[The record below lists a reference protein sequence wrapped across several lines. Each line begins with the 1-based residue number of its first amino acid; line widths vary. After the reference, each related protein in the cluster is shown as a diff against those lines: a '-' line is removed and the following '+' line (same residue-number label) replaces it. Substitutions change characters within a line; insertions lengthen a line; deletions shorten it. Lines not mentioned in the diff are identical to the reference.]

1 MSINPVPG
9 FNPTQ
14 ISGVIAWFDASDTTT
29 YTPSATIT
37 TWSNK
42 GSAGGVA
49 TSTGSGAVSS
59 TAATINR
66 IPAMSFAAA
75 AVMTVPSLTY
85 TSTSRSVFAVV
96 RAGAS
101 GVFRTYFGNTA
112 TTNKL
117 NANLTEGVAN
127 LGFATSLANLFL
139 APIRTTVGYTNSTSV
154 LSGHNYLV
162 TGSIYGGG
170 LFVNGVAQTLSV
182 NTPQALNTGTMANAT
197 MGGSIT
203 SAFVMGELLVYDSSL
218 TPEQRQQVEGYLALK
233 WGIQGMTTSYTLS
246 NGVSLVTADL
256 TKYPLDVKALQL
268 PLAQPSVE
276 RVVYTK
282 AFPAY
287 FTNSI
292 LQIRPT
298 ASETINGNASYN
310 LSTSYALSIQASGTN
325 WGILNRY
332 PALLNNYT
340 ATQISSST
348 SVFAS
353 TNTSLI
359 FVNLT
364 NQRKTV
370 VLPQISQISPNSS
383 LSMTYT
389 IKDINGMAAFSTLF
403 VTTSGSDLIE
413 SYAQPI
419 LAIDD
424 NYAAVDLVAQR
435 QTNTWLITNYYY
447 GNL

>member
-1 MSINPVPG
+1 MSLRG
-9 FNPTQ
+9 FNPTNIAGLQ
-14 ISGVIAWFDASDTTT
+14 LWLDAADPAGTGIIPANGATLSTWVDKSGNGRNATVAPGKIAGRYSTSNRAVNFTASNTGYVTSYTANPSLETMFVVFNNPSPSSRNNTVIGGPVGARALSGGYAGGRGQVGACSYLNSGVTWAGMASMPD
-29 YTPSATIT
+29 
-37 TWSNK
+37 
-42 GSAGGVA
+42 G
-49 TSTGSGAVSS
+49 
-59 TAATINR
+59 
-66 IPAMSFAAA
+66 
-75 AVMTVPSLTY
+75 TY
-85 TSTSRSVFAVV
+85 TS
-96 RAGAS
+96 G
-101 GVFRTYFGNTA
+101 
-112 TTNKL
+112 
-117 NANLTEGVAN
+117 
-127 LGFATSLANLFL
+127 
-139 APIRTTVGYTNSTSV
+139 TTVIITGQVNGLTTSI
-154 LSGHNYLV
+154 SQNGGTIYSNT
-162 TGSIYGGG
+162 TGSAFSNVTTYLGTDYANPTYYYIGFEMEVIFYNS
-170 LFVNGVAQTLSV
+170 LLS
-182 NTPQALNTGTMANAT
+182 L
-197 MGGSIT
+197 S
-203 SAFVMGELLVYDSSL
+203 
-218 TPEQRQQVEGYLALK
+218 QRQQVQGYLAWK
-233 WGIQGMTTSYTLS
+233 WGLQGMTTSYTLS

-256 TKYPLDVKALQL
+256 STYPIDVKALQL
-268 PLAQPSVE
+268 PLAQPSDQ

-287 FTNSI
+287 FTDAI
-292 LQIRPT
+292 LQITPT
-298 ASETINGNASYN
+298 GSETINSNALYN
-310 LSTSYALSIQASGTN
+310 LSTNYALSIQASGSN

-413 SYAQPI
+413 SYSTPI

-435 QTNTWLITNYYY
+435 QTNRWLITNYYY